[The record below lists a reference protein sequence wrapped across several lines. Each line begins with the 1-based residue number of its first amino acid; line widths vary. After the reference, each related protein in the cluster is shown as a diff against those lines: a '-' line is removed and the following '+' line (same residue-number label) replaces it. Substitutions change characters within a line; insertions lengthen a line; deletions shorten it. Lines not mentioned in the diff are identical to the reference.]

1 MNRKRWANSFDADTH
16 QDTLNNNS
24 DPEPKDLSTE
34 SQTDKPNGDVGIVQK
49 WDDEDWDADLF
60 DSDRQNMSLAVLMR
74 LANQLS
80 LLKQFLEIYKQF
92 NVHLGCKH
100 NLFATVVP

>member
-1 MNRKRWANSFDADTH
+1 MNRKRWANSFDADTQ
-16 QDTLNNNS
+16 QDN
-24 DPEPKDLSTE
+24 DR
-34 SQTDKPNGDVGIVQK
+34 IVQK
-49 WDDEDWDADLF
+49 WDPEDYDADLF
-60 DSDRQNMSLAVLMR
+60 DSDKQNMSLTVVIK

-92 NVHLGCKH
+92 NVHLGRKH